1 MARIE
6 TIHELYNA
14 TLWDFKAEGNA
25 NIILSYNGENDIFS
39 AVVLRLR
46 KDNEIKFDTSVDPQ
60 FFTTSYVNFVMMP
73 LLGSKYVGESILL
86 EVRPEF
92 LKALSRAILPLRS
105 KKRIQNDIDF
115 KQRYG
120 MLTPNHTRFSVN
132 INPTISVELKPKWAF
147 LPSSSFINCDN
158 SVKLQSCRFCMHKY
172 LNKDK
177 RNPTRYCPLDLFS
190 LEDKRVRKAI
200 ESLIND
206 PGSNLKLF
214 IQGTQIEIGKE
225 NWQTRLYEFFEIDCP
240 MLDDRKQKSNRV
252 VDMLISLLIQA
263 IMKEQD
269 LFIKL
274 KRLQKTLDEL
284 DIEGIDQILL
294 THQPKL
300 SEPSLE
306 EWKLIVNEYKKRTT
320 FEITNM
326 DDKQIRQRIYE
337 YLISATL
344 KDCSIIFAFQKS
356 DYNGLGIN
364 NKQGVAELQS
374 QFYNYSSIFPERLQQ
389 ISLTETQSAIYHNYN
404 GSYKHYIYKVN
415 VIDLDPK
422 PLAKLHYYK
431 KLDTEI

>member
-6 TIHELYNA
+6 TIQELYNA

-46 KDNEIKFDTSVDPQ
+46 KDNEIKFDTAVDPQ
-60 FFTTSYVNFVMMP
+60 FFTTSYVNFVMVP

-92 LKALSRAILPLRS
+92 LKALSRAILPMRS

-120 MLTPNHTRFSVN
+120 MLTSNHTRFSVN
-132 INPTISVELKPKWAF
+132 INPTLSVELKPKWAF
-147 LPSSSFINCDN
+147 LPYSSFITCET

-172 LNKDK
+172 LN

-200 ESLIND
+200 ESLLED
-206 PGSNLKLF
+206 PGNNLKLF
-214 IQGTQIEIGKE
+214 IQGVQIEIGKE

-240 MLDDRKQKSNRV
+240 MLDDKKQKSNRV
-252 VDMLISLLIQA
+252 VDMLISLLMQA

-284 DIEGIDQILL
+284 DIEGINQLLL
-294 THQPKL
+294 THHPKL

-306 EWKLIVNEYKKRTT
+306 EWKLIVAEYKKRT
-320 FEITNM
+320 N
-326 DDKQIRQRIYE
+326 D
-337 YLISATL
+337 A
-344 KDCSIIFAFQKS
+344 
-356 DYNGLGIN
+356 NGW
-364 NKQGVAELQS
+364 
-374 QFYNYSSIFPERLQQ
+374 
-389 ISLTETQSAIYHNYN
+389 
-404 GSYKHYIYKVN
+404 
-415 VIDLDPK
+415 
-422 PLAKLHYYK
+422 
-431 KLDTEI
+431 